1 MRTPDD
7 VVERY
12 LKMFTFLPI
21 PEISKIMEEQIKD
34 PSKRV
39 AQHALASEFVELIHG
54 KQEAD
59 AVATQHRQL
68 FRSRSSTAEPTP
80 MPKIPDS
87 TRGNPQ
93 SPTYGFI
100 NPQADNPYAPQTN
113 FANMPSARVTLPE
126 SLIYGQTFHKILWYA
141 GLVSSKSEGHRIVNN
156 QGAYVGSRPGI
167 QKSLTG
173 GGMPDALTFTPIKT
187 WPAPKTPEFIMDGNL
202 LILKLGKWKL
212 KVVNIISDQQ
222 FKEQGLTAPGWEEF
236 QAEQEK
242 SKEAQTET
250 SE

>member
-7 VVERY
+7 VIERY

-21 PEISKIMEEQIKD
+21 PEISKIMEEQNKD

-59 AVATQHRQL
+59 AVAIQHRQL
-68 FRSRSSTAEPTP
+68 FRPRSSTAEPTP

-93 SPTYGFI
+93 SRTYGFI

-173 GGMPDALTFTPIKT
+173 GGMSDALTFTPIKT

-212 KVVNIISDQQ
+212 KVVNIISDEQ

-236 QAEQEK
+236 QTEKEK
-242 SKEAQTET
+242 SKEAQAQT